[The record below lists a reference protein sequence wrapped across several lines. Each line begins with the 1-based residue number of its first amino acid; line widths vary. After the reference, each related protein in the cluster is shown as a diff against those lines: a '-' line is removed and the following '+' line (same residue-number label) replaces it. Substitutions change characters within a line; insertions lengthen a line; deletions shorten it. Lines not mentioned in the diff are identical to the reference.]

1 MIQIIY
7 ILLISFS
14 YASDFIPSN
23 NSNLNYTQVLFK
35 WPQISNVEY
44 YKLYLS
50 NDLQDSTEVSSL
62 TNSIL
67 IDNFF
72 NWGNQYYWNVCG
84 IDSLDEVVYCYEYQS
99 FLINDLPD
107 YYPDTIELLVLE
119 DGYYDGI
126 TILDFDSIGFSAAIN
141 QFGEPVWFVD
151 KENFDD
157 SVFLPKILVTDL
169 LSSGNFIGMGQGK
182 GYEFDINGNII
193 FQTPDNYSVHHHF
206 IKNDSTY
213 FLIDASREL
222 HPCPDDCPDNLPDN
236 IYWKGDQFIELNSNG
251 ELIWLWDTFDYIDL
265 LDYNPLYLDRLSN
278 SYPQDDA
285 MDWTHS
291 NSIFYHQNNIFVSVR
306 NLSRI
311 IKIDYETKDIIWHLG
326 NENFMSQTY
335 FNNNIEFSGQHSV
348 QVLDDNN
355 ILFFDNHSLLE
366 PEISK
371 CIEFSYDEVND
382 SVNLVWEYTLPDSL
396 FTGSRG
402 DCDRLNNGNTLI
414 NVGRTGNLIEINNN
428 YDIVWH
434 LKMTD
439 NNLARVDVA
448 SFRALR
454 VEDLY
459 PLFFSFKMDNVDGYY
474 IDQSYNINYSDTI
487 SGIIYNKGWEPQSY
501 SYSLLD
507 HSGNLIYNNVIN
519 LNSNDSGFILI
530 PIGELTIDDSQYT
543 IRVNPYNNNSLY
555 QEMVFYI
562 NNSILGDIN
571 NDYIINVLD
580 AIGLIN
586 LILSLEYN
594 YSVDLNSDDTLDIL
608 DVILIINIILEQN

>member
-1 MIQIIY
+1 MIKIIY
-7 ILLISFS
+7 ILLIGFIYTSN
-14 YASDFIPSN
+14 FIPSN
-23 NSNLNYTQVLFK
+23 DSTLNYNQVLFK
-35 WPQISNVEY
+35 WPQISNIEY

-50 NDLQDSTEVSSL
+50 SDLQDSIEVSSL

-67 IDNFF
+67 IDNFL

-84 IDSLDEVVYCYEYQS
+84 LDSLDEVVYCYENQS
-99 FLINDLPD
+99 FLINDLPH
-107 YYPDTIELLVLE
+107 YYPDAMELLVLE

-141 QFGEPVWFVD
+141 QLGEPVWFVD
-151 KENFDD
+151 KESFGD
-157 SVFLPKILVTDL
+157 SFFSSKILVTDL
-169 LSSGNFIGMGQGK
+169 LLSGNFIGMGLGK

-193 FQTPDNYSVHHHF
+193 FQTPDNYGVHHHF

-251 ELIWLWDTFDYIDL
+251 ELIWLWNTFDKIDL

-291 NSIFYHQNNIFVSVR
+291 NSIFYDNNNIFVSVR

-348 QVLDDNN
+348 KVLDDNN

-382 SVNLVWEYTLPDSL
+382 SVNLIWEYTLPDSL

-414 NVGRTGNLIEINNN
+414 NVGRTGNLIEIDSN

-434 LKMTD
+434 LKMID
-439 NNLARVDVA
+439 NAVDVA

-454 VEDLY
+454 VENLY
-459 PLFFSFKMDNVDGYY
+459 PLFFSFEMDNVDGYY
-474 IDQSYNINYSDTI
+474 INQSYNINYSDTL
-487 SGIIYNKGWEPQSY
+487 SGIIYNKGWESQSY
-501 SYSLLD
+501 SYSLLN
-507 HSGNLIYNNVIN
+507 SLEIPIYNDTISIEAD
-519 LNSNDSGFILI
+519 NSGLILI
-530 PIGELTIDDSQYT
+530 PLDQLIIGDEQYRIIVT
-543 IRVNPYNNNSLY
+543 PISNHSTY
-555 QEMVFYI
+555 QEMLFYI

-594 YSVDLNSDDTLDIL
+594 SSVDLNLDDVLDIL